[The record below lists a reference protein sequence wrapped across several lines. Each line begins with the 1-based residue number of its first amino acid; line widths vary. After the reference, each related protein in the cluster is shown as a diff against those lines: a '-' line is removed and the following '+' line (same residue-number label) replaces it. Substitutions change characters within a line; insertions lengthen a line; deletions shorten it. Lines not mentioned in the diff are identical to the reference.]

1 MFSMCQLTK
10 HMDRHIGR
18 IVVVR
23 LTPLGMGGHSPF
35 FIAAEG
41 CQAGTV
47 TIIWA
52 RFDSR
57 RRMDSQLENRLI
69 RAVGLNS
76 EHEGPQSESSLIGRV

>member
-1 MFSMCQLTK
+1 
-10 HMDRHIGR
+10 
-18 IVVVR
+18 
-23 LTPLGMGGHSPF
+23 MGGHSPF

-52 RFDSR
+52 RFHSR
-57 RRMDSQLENRLI
+57 GRMDSQLENRLL

-76 EHEGPQSESSLIGRV
+76 EHEEPQSESSLIGRLQAFENGSGYKLMMLISDVEQ